1 MRWAGWLGA
10 GRQAQG
16 VKGVA
21 RPDHSSLLTR
31 DALSS
36 VPPPLQSLNYA
47 QAGASV
53 RTCAYRLAP
62 PVEKGQLPWV
72 AASIATG
79 GRPGLCGLACL
90 SVALSRAAPRS
101 AGCRVAAGRC
111 CRRGDRHTE
120 DRHMRQAGAVQV

>member
-10 GRQAQG
+10 ARQAQG

-79 GRPGLCGLACL
+79 GAAWPVRTGLLERGPVARCAAQRRLQSSRRPLLPQ
-90 SVALSRAAPRS
+90 R
-101 AGCRVAAGRC
+101 
-111 CRRGDRHTE
+111 
-120 DRHMRQAGAVQV
+120 